1 MSDTPITDVAED
13 QVHTFANGTMVV
25 ASNIAR
31 GLERKLTAAIAKLE
45 ETKVIYQLSPV
56 DIYSFA
62 GWLTTRPVTLTVGAE
77 HKCYPIAE
85 AVGEYLKTFPERFT
99 ASPMHD
105 KVQEL
110 ERELAAVTAERDA
123 LRAALAEA
131 EKEEPVAWLRQ
142 DRPSVL
148 FRPHL
153 SIDGNQ
159 WCALYGDNLQDGV
172 AGFGDSPEAA
182 MRDFDQAWSKKLGA
196 GR

>member
-1 MSDTPITDVAED
+1 VAENSKIEWTD
-13 QVHTFANGTMVV
+13 RV
-25 ASNIAR
+25 
-31 GLERKLTAAIAKLE
+31 
-45 ETKVIYQLSPV
+45 
-56 DIYSFA
+56 
-62 GWLTTRPVTLTVGAE
+62 
-77 HKCYPIAE
+77 C
-85 AVGEYLKTFPERFT
+85 
-99 ASPMHD
+99 
-105 KVQEL
+105 EL
-110 ERELAAVTAERDA
+110 EDELAAVRAELERALVVVQAAVAYAKADGPEAMMPLLSLEHAVSAWKAGRCVLAGDAADA

-131 EKEEPVAWLRQ
+131 EKAEPVAWLRQ

-182 MRDFDQAWSKKLGA
+182 MRDFDQAWGKKLEA